1 MIVKEINTKD
11 YVTKSNLP
19 YCDYVIN
26 PYGGCTHAC
35 KYCYASFMKRFTG
48 HTEEW
53 GTFLDIKCCEKPL
66 SAKKLTG
73 KTVFMSSVTDPY
85 NAFEKKY
92 KITQKLLE
100 QLKEIDCKI
109 KISTK
114 SSLILRDLNL
124 LLQQKHMT
132 VAVSLNTLDESF
144 RGAMDRGASVQ
155 ERLKAMRTLHESGI
169 YTVLFMSPIFPGITD
184 YQALIEETKDFVDEY
199 WFENLNLRGDYKKV
213 ILQYIQTAYPQ
224 LAALY
229 DSIYNHS
236 DDSYWNKLENDFI
249 KYCGK
254 NDICFVNAFYH
265 SKLVKDKKQGMLQG
279 E

>member
-53 GTFLDIKCCEKPL
+53 GTFLDIKRCEKPL
-66 SAKKLTG
+66 SVKKLTG
-73 KTVFMSSVTDPY
+73 KTIFMSSVTDPY

-92 KITQKLLE
+92 KITQRLLE
-100 QLKEIDCKI
+100 QLKEIDCKL

-114 SSLILRDLNL
+114 SSLILRDLDL
-124 LLQQKHMT
+124 LLQKKHLT

-169 YTVLFMSPIFPGITD
+169 YTVLFMSPIFPEITD
-184 YQALIEETKDFVDEY
+184 YQALIEESKDFVDEY
-199 WFENLNLRGDYKKV
+199 WFETKIRNRKCCRE
-213 ILQYIQTAYPQ
+213 
-224 LAALY
+224 
-229 DSIYNHS
+229 
-236 DDSYWNKLENDFI
+236 NKGPFI
-249 KYCGK
+249 KRISFPHNSG
-254 NDICFVNAFYH
+254 NWFSAFIY
-265 SKLVKDKKQGMLQG
+265 
-279 E
+279 